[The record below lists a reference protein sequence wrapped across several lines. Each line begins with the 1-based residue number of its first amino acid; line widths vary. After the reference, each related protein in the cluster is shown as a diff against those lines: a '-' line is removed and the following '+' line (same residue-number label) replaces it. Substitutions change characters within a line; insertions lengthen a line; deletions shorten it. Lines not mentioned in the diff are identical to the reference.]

1 MKKKNKIALVTG
13 CAGFIGYHFSKLLLT
28 NGWSVVGID
37 SLNNYYDVSL
47 KKSRLQILKDFN
59 NFNFYKVALENTSK
73 INELF
78 KINKFFYIYH
88 FAAQAGVR
96 YSLNNTEQYI
106 NSNIKGT
113 VNLLENCKNYKI
125 NHFLIASTSS
135 VYGNSLNLPFA
146 ETHKTDYPISL
157 YAATKKS
164 VEVLS
169 HSYSH
174 LYKVP
179 ITIFRFFTVYGP
191 WGRPDMAL
199 FKFTNS
205 ILKNEKIDVFNFGN
219 MERDFTY
226 IDDIIYNIYYLTH
239 HEPAVSNE
247 LSKVDKLDNLS
258 QTAPYRIINIG
269 NSQPVNLLD
278 FIKIIEKTLKK
289 KAKLNMLPL
298 QKGDLIKTWSNNNLL
313 KKISGKEFITPLEI
327 GVQRFLKWYKDY
339 YKLD

>member
-1 MKKKNKIALVTG
+1 MKKINKIALVTG

-28 NGWSVVGID
+28 NDWDVIGID

-47 KKSRLQILKDFN
+47 KKSRLKILNDFEK
-59 NFNFYKVALENTSK
+59 FTFYKVALENIGQ

-125 NHFLIASTSS
+125 NHLLIASTSS
-135 VYGNSLNLPFA
+135 VYGNSSNLPFA

-157 YAATKKS
+157 YAATKKAVS
-164 VEVLS
+164 LS

-205 ILKNEKIDVFNFGN
+205 ILKNEKIDVFNYGK

-226 IDDIIYNIYYLTH
+226 IDDIIYNIYNLTH
-239 HEPAVSNE
+239 HEPRVTNE
-247 LSKVDKLDNLS
+247 LSKVNKLDNLS

-269 NSQPVNLLD
+269 NSQPVKLLD

-298 QKGDLIKTWSNNNLL
+298 QKGDLIKTWSDN
-313 KKISGKEFITPLEI
+313 
-327 GVQRFLKWYKDY
+327 
-339 YKLD
+339 KL

>member
-1 MKKKNKIALVTG
+1 MKKINKIALVTG

-28 NGWSVVGID
+28 NDWDVIGID

-47 KKSRLQILKDFN
+47 KKSRLKILKDFDK
-59 NFNFYKVALENTSK
+59 FTFYKVALENTSQ

-125 NHFLIASTSS
+125 DHFLIASTSS
-135 VYGNSLNLPFA
+135 VYGNSSTLPFV

-157 YAATKKS
+157 YAATKKA

-205 ILKNEKIDVFNFGN
+205 ILKNEKIDVFNYGK

-226 IDDIIYNIYYLTH
+226 IDDIIYNIYNLTH
-239 HEPAVSNE
+239 HEPRVTNE
-247 LSKVDKLDNLS
+247 LSKVNKLDNLS

-269 NSQPVNLLD
+269 NSQPVKLLD
-278 FIKIIEKTLKK
+278 FIKIIEKALKK

-298 QKGDLIKTWSNNNLL
+298 QKGDLIKTWSDNKLL
-313 KKISGKEFITPLEI
+313 KKISGKELSTPLEI
-327 GVQRFLKWYKDY
+327 GIQRFLKWYKDY